1 MRELDP
7 DAEARLTDGVV
18 VETRLVARLLGVR
31 VLRVDGVVHLSP
43 ARVVERHA
51 ALVVPAGEV
60 VRWEAEPGTSAVRV
74 DRSSSAAP
82 GAELARAATLLRG
95 LDVRLSAE

>member
-1 MRELDP
+1 MRELRP
-7 DAEARLTDGVV
+7 DAAARLTDGVV

-43 ARVVERHA
+43 AQVAERHA
-51 ALVVPAGEV
+51 TLGVPAGAV
-60 VRWEAEPGTSAVRV
+60 VDGGVESGPTAVRG
-74 DRSSSAAP
+74 DRSPPTVP
-82 GAELARAATLLRG
+82 GCELARAATLLRG

>member
-1 MRELDP
+1 MRELRP
-7 DAEARLTDGVV
+7 DAAARLTDGVV

-51 ALVVPAGEV
+51 ALVAPAGEV
-60 VRWEAEPGTSAVRV
+60 VPGEVGSGPPAVRV
-74 DRSSSAAP
+74 GRSPSAVP
-82 GAELARAATLLRG
+82 GGELARAATLLRG
-95 LDVRLSAE
+95 LDVRLGAE